1 MKVLVANKFYYNRGG
16 DCVCSMNL
24 ERILR
29 EAGNDTAVF
38 SMQYPENVNTEY
50 SDLFASE
57 VAFSGGLFNRLKAAS
72 RIFGGD
78 GVKKSFARVLAQ
90 FKPDVVHFNNIHS
103 YLSPTIV
110 EMAKDFGAKTV
121 WTLHDYKLI
130 CPSYSC
136 LCNKEICE
144 RCVGGNKFNVVKRLC
159 MKGGLPGSILAYMEA
174 EYWNR
179 ERLQRC
185 TDAFICPSRFMADMM
200 VKDGFDKDKLRV
212 VCNSVSRDIVSG
224 LEIKNVREHYYI
236 YVGRLSKE
244 KGVETLLSVAN
255 QLPYNLKIV
264 GGGPLLAELKS
275 HYASEK
281 IEFLGHLSQSEVKKH
296 VADAKFSVIPS
307 ECYDNNPLSVI
318 ESLCLGTPVAG
329 ARIGGI
335 PELVKPGMGFLFRPG
350 DADSLKRT
358 IETAWEGQ
366 FDYEWISSNSINRFS
381 EHRYLEEILDIYSK

>member
-1 MKVLVANKFYYNRGG
+1 
-16 DCVCSMNL
+16 
-24 ERILR
+24 
-29 EAGNDTAVF
+29 
-38 SMQYPENVNTEY
+38 
-50 SDLFASE
+50 
-57 VAFSGGLFNRLKAAS
+57 
-72 RIFGGD
+72 
-78 GVKKSFARVLAQ
+78 
-90 FKPDVVHFNNIHS
+90 
-103 YLSPTIV
+103 
-110 EMAKDFGAKTV
+110 
-121 WTLHDYKLI
+121 
-130 CPSYSC
+130 
-136 LCNKEICE
+136 
-144 RCVGGNKFNVVKRLC
+144 

-281 IEFLGHLSQSEVKKH
+281 IEFLGQKKY

-307 ECYDNNPLSVI
+307 EWYENNPLSVI

-366 FDYEWISSNSINRFS
+366 FDYGWISSNSINRFS
-381 EHRYLEEILDIYSK
+381 EHRYLEEILDIYSR

>member
-1 MKVLVANKFYYNRGG
+1 MREKYDIIIGIDPDVNRNGVAVL
-16 DCVCSMNL
+16 
-24 ERILR
+24 
-29 EAGNDTAVF
+29 DTFHAYMELF
-38 SMQYPENVNTEY
+38 SY
-50 SDLFASE
+50 
-57 VAFSGGLFNRLKAAS
+57 
-72 RIFGGD
+72 
-78 GVKKSFARVLAQ
+78 SFAELMELLPLRKAMAGAKGESLLVVVEASWMTEANWHGKSGDNRRQ
-90 FKPDVVHFNNIHS
+90 ASSKGYDVGRNHE
-103 YLSPTIV
+103 TGKKIV

-185 TDAFICPSRFMADMM
+185 TDVFICPSRFMADMM

-281 IEFLGHLSQSEVKKH
+281 IEFLGHLSQSEVKKY

-307 ECYDNNPLSVI
+307 EWYENNPLSVI

-366 FDYEWISSNSINRFS
+366 FDYGWISSNSINRFS
-381 EHRYLEEILDIYSK
+381 EHRYLEEILDIYSR